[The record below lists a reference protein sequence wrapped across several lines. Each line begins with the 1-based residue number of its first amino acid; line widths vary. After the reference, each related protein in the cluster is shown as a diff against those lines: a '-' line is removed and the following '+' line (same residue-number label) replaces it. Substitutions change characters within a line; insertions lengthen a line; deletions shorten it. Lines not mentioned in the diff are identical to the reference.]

1 MNFTQIITFTILPF
15 TALEKT
21 DQELL
26 KAAAEVRNNAQ
37 APYSEYHVGAAI
49 ETKDGIVFSG
59 CNVERC
65 SYSQST
71 HAEQNAIDSMVAQ
84 LGSTKI
90 QKVAVVAAP
99 AGQQICFET
108 TGKEPAFEAFATPCG
123 HCRQIIWENAHND
136 KTVKIMSLSSNG
148 YVLVTSIGDLFPLG
162 FGPAQLGIEY

>member
-1 MNFTQIITFTILPF
+1 MTFTQTIVFTILPF
-15 TALEKT
+15 ATLEKA
-21 DQELL
+21 DQDLL
-26 KAAAEVRNNAQ
+26 KSASKVRSNAQ
-37 APYSEYHVGAAI
+37 APYSEYYVGSAI
-49 ETKDGIVFSG
+49 ETKEGAVFCG

-65 SYSQST
+65 SYSQAT

-84 LGSTKI
+84 LGSAKI